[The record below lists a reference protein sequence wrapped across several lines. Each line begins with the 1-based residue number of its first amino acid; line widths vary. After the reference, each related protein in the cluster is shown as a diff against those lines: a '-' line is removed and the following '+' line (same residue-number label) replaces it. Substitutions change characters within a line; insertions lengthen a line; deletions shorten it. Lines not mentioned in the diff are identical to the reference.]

1 MVVLDTDHVSLL
13 EWANSAAAQRL
24 RARLEP
30 IPAEERVST
39 IISFEEQ
46 TRGWL
51 TFLARAR
58 TLDQQIE
65 AYRRL
70 KRHLDDYRSIEVLE
84 FDARA
89 AAEYQRL
96 WQSRLRVGTMDLKIA
111 AIVLVHAATLLSRN
125 LVDFQK
131 VPGLRVEDW
140 TA

>member
-1 MVVLDTDHVSLL
+1 MVVLDTDHISLL
-13 EWANSAAAQRL
+13 EGTGPETRRL
-24 RARLEP
+24 AARLEK
-30 IPAEERVST
+30 IPDEEIVTT

-70 KRHLDDYRSIEVLE
+70 KRHLDTYRSIQVLE
-84 FDARA
+84 FDTRA

-96 WQSRLRVGTMDLKIA
+96 RQSRLRVGTLDLKIA
-111 AIVLVHAATLLSRN
+111 AIVLVHDATLLSRN

-131 VPGLRVEDW
+131 VPGLKVEDW